1 MTRTDPRA
9 YTAPDD
15 LKATAQEQ
23 QAAPTCPHFA
33 ILDERGDVLGEVE
46 ILARYNRRRAMW
58 HVLWA
63 VVGVG
68 TFIGGCLAL
77 ARWVG
82 GEQ

>member
-1 MTRTDPRA
+1 MNNTDPRA
-9 YTAPDD
+9 YNAPDE
-15 LKATAQEQ
+15 LKATPAEQ

-46 ILARYNRRRAMW
+46 IIARYNRRRAMW

-68 TFIGGCLAL
+68 GFLGGCFAL
-77 ARWVG
+77 ARYLG
-82 GEQ
+82 GE